1 MQITRNKYNFRF
13 IDLFA
18 GVGGFHVAL
27 SRLGGQCVFASEI
40 DLVLQSTYKEN
51 FGLTPSGDL
60 KQISPNAVPDHEVLC
75 AGFPCQPFSKAGEQL
90 GFECDKQGDLF
101 QYVAKIISAKKP
113 AFFILENVP
122 NLLKHNGGE
131 TYRLILKK
139 LKSLQYD
146 VDERRLSPH
155 HFGIPQIRDRVYI
168 IGARHGLSQFSWP
181 EERTHELNICD
192 VLEANPTDARPLSSQ
207 VTKCLETWNEF
218 IQKAPSTVEL
228 PSFPIWSMEFG
239 ADYPFE
245 GRTPWLRGGRGL
257 VGYKG
262 SHGVVLRELKP
273 HERLAALPSYARTQ
287 EEEFPLWK
295 QNFIRQNR
303 EFYLTNKKWIDP
315 WLPKILK
322 FPPSLQKFEWNI
334 KGGER
339 DVWKYVI
346 QFRASGVRLKRAT
359 TAPSLVAMTT
369 TQVPI
374 IAWERRYMTTRECA
388 NLQSLGSLRKHPLPV
403 TKAYKAFGN
412 AVNADVVEAIARQLL
427 REYLSVSSLSGEINK
442 SDLIAA

>member
-1 MQITRNKYNFRF
+1 MRDKYSKYKFRF
-13 IDLFA
+13 VDLFA

-27 SRLGGQCVFASEI
+27 SHLGGQCVFASEI
-40 DLVLQSTYKEN
+40 DPVLQAVYKEN

-60 KQISPNAVPDHEVLC
+60 KLISPTSIPNHDVLC

-90 GFECDKQGDLF
+90 GFGCDKQGDLF
-101 QYVAKIISAKKP
+101 QYVAEIIAAKQP

-122 NLLKHNGGE
+122 NLLKHNNGK
-131 TYRLILKK
+131 TYKLILEK

-146 VDERRLSPH
+146 VDEHRLSPH
-155 HFGIPQIRDRVYI
+155 HFGVPQIRDRVYI
-168 IGARHGLSQFSWP
+168 VGSKHGLTHFSWP
-181 EERTHELNICD
+181 EKKGHELNICD
-192 VLEANPTDARPLSSQ
+192 VLEDNSNDAKPLSLQ
-207 VTKCLETWNEF
+207 VTKCLEVWNDF
-218 IQKAPSTVEL
+218 IHRTPSSVEL

-239 ADYPFE
+239 ADYPYE
-245 GRTPWLRGGRGL
+245 GKTPWLRGGRGL
-257 VGYKG
+257 VSYKG
-262 SHGVVLRELKP
+262 SHGTALRDVKP
-273 HERLAALPSYARTQ
+273 QQRMAALPSYART
-287 EEEFPLWK
+287 EDDEFPVWK

-303 EFYLTNKKWIDP
+303 EFYHTNKKWIDP

-346 QFRASGVRLKRAT
+346 QFRASGVRLKRPT

-374 IAWERRYMTTRECA
+374 IAWERRYMTPQECA
-388 NLQSLGSLRKHPLPV
+388 NLQSLGSLKCHPTPV
-403 TKAYKAFGN
+403 TKAFKAFGN

-427 REYLSVSSLSGEINK
+427 REYLVVNLRENEPA
-442 SDLIAA
+442 LIAA

>member
-1 MQITRNKYNFRF
+1 MQNSSKNYNFRF

-40 DLVLQSTYKEN
+40 DPVLQVTYREN
-51 FGLTPSGDL
+51 FGITPTGDL
-60 KQISPNAVPDHEVLC
+60 KQISPDTVPDHEVLC

-101 QYVAKIISAKKP
+101 QYVAEIIAAKGP
-113 AFFILENVP
+113 DYFILENVP
-122 NLLKHNGGE
+122 NLLKHNSGK
-131 TYRLILKK
+131 TYQLILKK

-146 VDERRLSPH
+146 VDEHRLSPH
-155 HFGIPQIRDRVYI
+155 QFGIPQIRDRVYI
-168 IGARHGLSQFSWP
+168 VGAKSGLSQFAWP
-181 EERTHELNICD
+181 EKTTLELSIHE
-192 VLEANPTDARPLSSQ
+192 VLETNPTDARKLSAQ
-207 VTKCLETWNEF
+207 VTECLEVWNEF
-218 IQKAPSTVEL
+218 LHNAPSSVEL

-239 ADYPFE
+239 ADYPYK
-245 GRTPWLRGGRGL
+245 GKTPWLRGGPKL
-257 VGYKG
+257 IDCKG
-262 SHGVVLRELKP
+262 SHGVTLRAIKP
-273 HERLAALPSYARTQ
+273 EKRLAALPSYARTE
-287 EEEFPLWK
+287 EEEFPVWK

-303 EFYLTNKKWIDP
+303 EFYLTNKRWIDP

-322 FPPSLQKFEWNI
+322 FPPSLQKLEWNI

-339 DVWKYVI
+339 DIWKYVI
-346 QFRASGVRLKRAT
+346 QFRASGVRLKRPT

-374 IAWERRYMTTRECA
+374 IAWERRYMTPRECA
-388 NLQSLGSLRKHPLPV
+388 NLQSLGSLKSHPSPV
-403 TKAYKAFGN
+403 TKAFKAFGN

-427 REYLSVSSLSGEINK
+427 LDYLARPTQKVK
-442 SDLIAA
+442 KADLIAA